1 MTFKRFCFAISS
13 IFGSTAIVGGAF
25 GAHALSTLPAERLNA
40 LKTATQYQLI
50 HAVALL
56 IIATVVSG
64 PSRSIKTAAVCLAA
78 GTFLFSTSLSCV
90 GILNWRW
97 AGAVAPIGGTLLI
110 VGWVSLFFF
119 HPKSTDTSD

>member
-1 MTFKRFCFAISS
+1 MTFRRFCIAISS

-25 GAHALSTLPAERLNA
+25 GAHALSYLPAERLNT

-56 IIATVVSG
+56 IIATIIGGS
-64 PSRSIKTAAVCLAA
+64 SRSIRAAAVCLAA

-90 GILNWRW
+90 AILNWRW
-97 AGAVAPIGGTLLI
+97 AGAIAPIGGTLLI

-119 HPKSTDTSD
+119 HPKSTDASD